1 MIFMVSNLLIIKI
14 LPLREKTKDMK
25 PIIILFTGLL
35 CTTLL
40 FTSCAKDDLKTLEQ
54 EDLYSLRST
63 KPTSD
68 GVTTERD
75 SNKTKA
81 ENRIMQSTGIDP
93 DKDEKDD
100 DDDDYAVQTMTR
112 SKNQRLPGY
121 QMEK

>member
-1 MIFMVSNLLIIKI
+1 M
-14 LPLREKTKDMK
+14 REKTKDMK

-54 EDLYSLRST
+54 EDLYGLRST
-63 KPTSD
+63 KPSSD